1 MSEFSILFRNA
12 VKAVAAAALVLSV
25 AACGVKSSPAQP
37 SGHGFPRQHPTPGAK
52 TVIPT
57 AETEQTG
64 KDKSLGA
71 QDRSGAPRSPLGFPL
86 EYPNRPTY

>member
-25 AACGVKSSPAQP
+25 AACGVKSLPAQP
-37 SGHGFPRQHPTPGAK
+37 SGHGFPRQHP
-52 TVIPT
+52 
-57 AETEQTG
+57 G